1 MKILIGVAEFG
12 RGPMTLKYY
21 EEAIP
26 HPNFG
31 KKPRRSLPW
40 LVFGV
45 LDRVCLG
52 PDNTSIL

>member
-1 MKILIGVAEFG
+1 MKILIGMAEFG
-12 RGPMTLKYY
+12 RGPRTVKYY

-26 HPNFG
+26 HANFG
-31 KKPRRSLPW
+31 KKPRRLFPV